1 MVPGEHLFIF
11 QTSNP
16 NTLCTEKCIQDFTL
30 MHEERSLF
38 LRVSCGILITGNR
51 NINLCVL
58 ITKTCKEGIQY
69 SRQEHISISTYEVYI
84 RSMTQSSALKQ
95 SSQRT
100 SLLHRSRNLWPPPS
114 FLTFAWIL
122 NTKRSHQLFLSQGM
136 AYMNIHHD
144 QQSVSVNL

>member
-1 MVPGEHLFIF
+1 MHSGFYLDARRTISFPQSLLWDFNYWEQEHK
-11 QTSNP
+11 P
-16 NTLCTEKCIQDFTL
+16 LCTNNQNML
-30 MHEERSLF
+30 L
-38 LRVSCGILITGNR
+38 
-51 NINLCVL
+51 
-58 ITKTCKEGIQY
+58 TKIKEGIQY

-114 FLTFAWIL
+114 FLTFARIL